1 MDIVFIILTVI
12 FFVLSWG
19 LAVLCDRL
27 SAAGQANAS
36 SKG

>member
-1 MDIVFIILTVI
+1 MDMVFIILTVI

-27 SAAGQANAS
+27 GAAVQSNTP